1 MDETGIRRSEHE
13 EKNETK
19 GKVTSFMD
27 VGITPNIEFNEIFWK
42 GISSNKS
49 RSELKLIL
57 QSK

>member
-1 MDETGIRRSEHE
+1 MDETGIRRSEPE

-19 GKVTSFMD
+19 GKVTTSTD

-49 RSELKLIL
+49 KSELKGITG
-57 QSK
+57 